1 MLAMV
6 KRNMMLYFRNRSGVI
21 FSLLGALISFVL
33 YLVFLK
39 KGISSNWVGISHKNQ
54 LLDTWLISGTL
65 AITGI
70 TTTLTALSQMVKDK
84 EQHVLE
90 DLSLTDAGPMS
101 IRFGYLLSATLIGII
116 MQLIMLVLMGLYFNV
131 TDKISFQMSQ
141 VVPTLGI
148 MVLSAILATLVNAI
162 LVNRLKSVDS
172 FGRLTT
178 IIGTASGFLVGTYI
192 PIGSLPTFAQ
202 TIMKVTPGSYIASLY
217 RQVLMN
223 DTIKDTFQQESA
235 VRYFNRLMGV
245 QIKWSSLLS
254 LAGTYSLVVALI
266 VITFIIVLVPSF
278 IAQKQRQKLLN

>member
-21 FSLLGALISFVL
+21 FSLLGALISFLL

>member
-90 DLSLTDAGPMS
+90 DLSLTDAGLMS

-131 TDKISFQMSQ
+131 TDKMSFQMSQ

-148 MVLSAILATLVNAI
+148 MVLSAILATLVNSI

-254 LAGTYSLVVALI
+254 LTETYNLVVALI

>member
-6 KRNMMLYFRNRSGVI
+6 KRNMMVYFRNRSGVI

>member
-6 KRNMMLYFRNRSGVI
+6 KRNMLLYFRNRSGVI

-254 LAGTYSLVVALI
+254 LAGTYKLVMALI
-266 VITFIIVLVPSF
+266 VITFIIVLIPSF
-278 IAQKQRQKLLN
+278 IVQKQRQNLLN

>member
-101 IRFGYLLSATLIGII
+101 IRLGYLLSATLIGII

-148 MVLSAILATLVNAI
+148 MILSAILATLVNAI

-254 LAGTYSLVVALI
+254 LAGTYNLVVALI

>member
-254 LAGTYSLVVALI
+254 LTETYNLVVALI

>member
-131 TDKISFQMSQ
+131 TDKMSFQMSQ

-148 MVLSAILATLVNAI
+148 MVLSAILATLVNSI

-254 LAGTYSLVVALI
+254 LTETYNLVVALI

>member
-1 MLAMV
+1 MVAMV

-148 MVLSAILATLVNAI
+148 MVLSATLATLVNAI

>member
-6 KRNMMLYFRNRSGVI
+6 KRNMMVYFRNRSGVI

-235 VRYFNRLMGV
+235 VRYFNRIMGV

>member
-6 KRNMMLYFRNRSGVI
+6 KRNMMLYFINRSGVI

>member
-148 MVLSAILATLVNAI
+148 MILSAILATLVNAI

-254 LAGTYSLVVALI
+254 LVGTYSLVVALI

>member
-131 TDKISFQMSQ
+131 TDKISLQMSQ

>member
-6 KRNMMLYFRNRSGVI
+6 KRNMLLYFRNRSGVI

-148 MVLSAILATLVNAI
+148 IVLSAILATLVNAI

-223 DTIKDTFQQESA
+223 DTIKDTFQRESA

-254 LAGTYSLVVALI
+254 LAGTYKLVMALI
-266 VITFIIVLVPSF
+266 VITFIIVLIPSF
-278 IAQKQRQKLLN
+278 IVQKQRQNLLN

>member
-131 TDKISFQMSQ
+131 TDEISFQMSQ

-148 MVLSAILATLVNAI
+148 MILSAILATLVNAI

-223 DTIKDTFQQESA
+223 DTIKDTFEQESA

-254 LAGTYSLVVALI
+254 LTETYNLVVALI

>member
-202 TIMKVTPGSYIASLY
+202 TIMKMTPGSYIASLY

-223 DTIKDTFQQESA
+223 DTITDTFQQTNA
-235 VRYFNRLMGV
+235 IRYFNRLMGV

-254 LAGTYSLVVALI
+254 LVQTYSIVGALI
-266 VITFIIVLVPSF
+266 LITFLIVLIPSF
-278 IAQKQRQKLLN
+278 IAQKQRQNLLN

>member
-148 MVLSAILATLVNAI
+148 MILSAILATLVNAI

-178 IIGTASGFLVGTYI
+178 IIGAASGFLVGTYI

-223 DTIKDTFQQESA
+223 DTIKDTFEQESA

-254 LAGTYSLVVALI
+254 LTETYNLVVALI

>member
-148 MVLSAILATLVNAI
+148 MILSAILATLVNAI

>member
-202 TIMKVTPGSYIASLY
+202 TIMKMTPGSYIASLY
-217 RQVLMN
+217 RQVLMS
-223 DTIKDTFQQESA
+223 DTIKDTFQQTNA
-235 VRYFNRLMGV
+235 IRYFNRLMGV

-254 LAGTYSLVVALI
+254 LVQTYSIVGALI
-266 VITFIIVLVPSF
+266 LITFLIVLIPSF
-278 IAQKQRQKLLN
+278 IAQKQRQNLLN

>member
-70 TTTLTALSQMVKDK
+70 TTTLTAPSQMVKDK

-131 TDKISFQMSQ
+131 TDEISFQMSQ

-148 MVLSAILATLVNAI
+148 MILSAILATLVNAI

-223 DTIKDTFQQESA
+223 DTIKDTFEQESA

-254 LAGTYSLVVALI
+254 LTETYNLVVALI

>member
-223 DTIKDTFQQESA
+223 DTIKDTFEQESA

-254 LAGTYSLVVALI
+254 LTETYNLVVALI

>member
-6 KRNMMLYFRNRSGVI
+6 KRNMLLYFRNRSGVI

-202 TIMKVTPGSYIASLY
+202 TIMKVAPGSYIASLY

-254 LAGTYSLVVALI
+254 LAGTYKLVMALI
-266 VITFIIVLVPSF
+266 VITFIIVLIPSF
-278 IAQKQRQKLLN
+278 IVQKQRQNLLN

>member
-84 EQHVLE
+84 EQHVVE

-178 IIGTASGFLVGTYI
+178 IIGTAS
-192 PIGSLPTFAQ
+192 
-202 TIMKVTPGSYIASLY
+202 
-217 RQVLMN
+217 
-223 DTIKDTFQQESA
+223 
-235 VRYFNRLMGV
+235 
-245 QIKWSSLLS
+245 
-254 LAGTYSLVVALI
+254 
-266 VITFIIVLVPSF
+266 
-278 IAQKQRQKLLN
+278 

>member
-148 MVLSAILATLVNAI
+148 MILSAILATLVNAI

-178 IIGTASGFLVGTYI
+178 IISTASGFLVGTYI

>member
-131 TDKISFQMSQ
+131 TDKMSFQMSQ

-148 MVLSAILATLVNAI
+148 MVLSATLATLVNAI

-254 LAGTYSLVVALI
+254 LTETYNLVVALI

>member
-178 IIGTASGFLVGTYI
+178 IIGTASGFLVGTYL

-254 LAGTYSLVVALI
+254 LTETYNLVVALI

>member
-1 MLAMV
+1 
-6 KRNMMLYFRNRSGVI
+6 MMLYFRNRSGVI

>member
-1 MLAMV
+1 ML
-6 KRNMMLYFRNRSGVI
+6 LYFRNRSGVI

-202 TIMKVTPGSYIASLY
+202 TIMKVAPGSYIASLY

-254 LAGTYSLVVALI
+254 LAGTYKLVMALI
-266 VITFIIVLVPSF
+266 VITFIIVLIPSF
-278 IAQKQRQKLLN
+278 IVQKQRQNLLN

>member
-148 MVLSAILATLVNAI
+148 MILSAILATLVNAV

>member
-148 MVLSAILATLVNAI
+148 MILSAILATLVNAI

-223 DTIKDTFQQESA
+223 DTIKDTFEQESA
-235 VRYFNRLMGV
+235 VRYFNRLMSV

-254 LAGTYSLVVALI
+254 LTETYNLVVALI

>member
-254 LAGTYSLVVALI
+254 LVGTYSLVVALI

>member
-131 TDKISFQMSQ
+131 TDKMSFQMSQ

-148 MVLSAILATLVNAI
+148 MVLSAILATLVNSI

>member
-148 MVLSAILATLVNAI
+148 MILSAILATLVNAI

-223 DTIKDTFQQESA
+223 DTIKDTFEQESA

-254 LAGTYSLVVALI
+254 LTETYNLVVALI

>member
-116 MQLIMLVLMGLYFNV
+116 MQLIMLVLMRLYFNV

-202 TIMKVTPGSYIASLY
+202 TIMKMTPGSYIASLY

-223 DTIKDTFQQESA
+223 DTITDTFQQTNA
-235 VRYFNRLMGV
+235 IRYFNRLMGV
-245 QIKWSSLLS
+245 QIKWSSLLI
-254 LAGTYSLVVALI
+254 LVQTYSIVGALI
-266 VITFIIVLVPSF
+266 LITFLIVLIPSF
-278 IAQKQRQKLLN
+278 IAQKQRQNLLN

>member
-101 IRFGYLLSATLIGII
+101 IRLGYLLSATLIGII

>member
-148 MVLSAILATLVNAI
+148 MVLSATLATLVNAI

-223 DTIKDTFQQESA
+223 DTIKDTFQQENA

>member
-148 MVLSAILATLVNAI
+148 MVLSATLATLVNAI

>member
-1 MLAMV
+1 M
-6 KRNMMLYFRNRSGVI
+6 
-21 FSLLGALISFVL
+21 
-33 YLVFLK
+33 
-39 KGISSNWVGISHKNQ
+39 GISHKNQ

-131 TDKISFQMSQ
+131 TDKISFQISQ

-254 LAGTYSLVVALI
+254 LVGTYSLVVALI

>member
-70 TTTLTALSQMVKDK
+70 TTTLRALSQMVKDK